1 MEYGR
6 LSRCLT
12 RSTDDIQP
20 LNFVL
25 NVLPI
30 MRQQGSGCIIN
41 IASRAGTVT
50 VPFLASYST
59 SKAALIKLT
68 ECIQKDLDT
77 DAVGDKIQ
85 VYACHPG
92 AVQSD
97 LSRRKL
103 SPCLIEYR

>member
-77 DAVGDKIQ
+77 DGVGDKIQ